1 MSNQRYVDVVYN
13 EKDKPFTDYPS
24 KMIKYLIKKYNITE
38 ESKVL
43 ELGCGRGEFLNEFYN
58 NNMIS
63 YGVDISSYAKEKFP
77 HLNISSVDMLKNSL
91 PYPDNSFDVIYSKSF
106 VEHFYYPEKIFQEA
120 YRVLKKG
127 GRIITLT
134 PEWKYYYKTFY
145 EDYTHRTPFTKLS
158 LKDIHLINKFE
169 NFEVES
175 FRQLPFLWN
184 MPIILKN
191 VFIFLSQ
198 LTRIFAPDVF
208 REKNVKWI
216 RWSKEIMLLSS
227 AKK

>member
-1 MSNQRYVDVVYN
+1 MSNQKYVDVVYN

-158 LKDIHLINKFE
+158 LRDIHLINKFE

-175 FRQLPFLWN
+175 FRQLPFIWN

>member
-1 MSNQRYVDVVYN
+1 
-13 EKDKPFTDYPS
+13 
-24 KMIKYLIKKYNITE
+24 
-38 ESKVL
+38 
-43 ELGCGRGEFLNEFYN
+43 
-58 NNMIS
+58 
-63 YGVDISSYAKEKFP
+63 
-77 HLNISSVDMLKNSL
+77 MLKNSL

-175 FRQLPFLWN
+175 FRQLPFIWN